1 MEKSYATDKVSTEE
15 GTVKLAIKALLEVVL
30 EVEYLKSGSCLS
42 GCAKRGKEPRN
53 LRDERGAE
61 DEDDEGGR
69 DREGG
74 GRGGEGEGGGSG
86 SEEEGE
92 TEREEVKR
100 TFSKQTKTTWLTY
113 VF

>member
-1 MEKSYATDKVSTEE
+1 MSS
-15 GTVKLAIKALLEVVL
+15 LA
-30 EVEYLKSGSCLS
+30 
-42 GCAKRGKEPRN
+42 GCAEWGKEPGDM
-53 LRDERGAE
+53 RDERGAE

-74 GRGGEGEGGGSG
+74 GRGGEGEGGGG
-86 SEEEGE
+86 GPEEEGE
-92 TEREEVKR
+92 TEREEVKW